1 MKYLSVILF
10 LISIVCNLIGL
21 GKSKHYLSTGD
32 GSSIVLRWLA
42 CALILYIAAIM
53 MITLG

>member
-53 MITLG
+53 TITLG